1 MQKWRWA
8 LPPEGEVVQS
18 GALEDLFKAE
28 PRKAPGHLSIKPPTD
43 SATLLAREAI
53 QNSWDAAIEQATQ
66 ASDRQ
71 MTLEFKFDRLSSTD
85 AKRVI
90 DTLGLEELKS
100 RSVAAGGWKEIQLES
115 DDVFDFVEPGNSL
128 KVLKIYETGTTGMYG
143 PWDTQMMAT
152 SKMILALLSVGVSE
166 KNEGSQRGGS

>member
-28 PRKAPGHLSIKPPTD
+28 PRKAPGHLSIKPPAD
-43 SATLLAREAI
+43 AAILLAREAI
-53 QNSWDAAIEQATQ
+53 QNSWDAAIEQAGH

-71 MTLEFKFDRLSSTD
+71 MTLRFKFDRLSGTD

-90 DTLGLEELKS
+90 DTLALEELKS
-100 RSVAAGGWKEIQLES
+100 RSAAVGGWMKIQVHNA
-115 DDVFDFVEPGNSL
+115 DVFDFLEPGNPL
-128 KVLKIYETGTTGMYG
+128 GVLTISEAGTTGMYG
-143 PWDTQMMAT
+143 PWDTQAVKT
-152 SKMILALLSVGVSE
+152 SKIQHSVIRDTMLGPPWE
-166 KNEGSQRGGS
+166 IP